1 MEIME
6 SNLHFCDQCLKIN
19 KLDDYSH
26 DVVVT
31 KYNVAKQ
38 LIEKESIDIP
48 IENLCFAGG
57 GMKIAAYVGGLQV
70 LHGLGLLNNIKRIAS
85 SSAGTLLGLLISLK
99 YEFDDIKNMTLKN
112 QNKYI
117 DRSFWSMI
125 DMYSMI
131 KGNYGVH
138 SGNNMLE
145 NLKNAINEGF
155 DRKVPDFR
163 KNKAQEL
170 KIEKYD
176 PTFEDLYKI
185 FGIELLITVTN
196 ITKSTIEYLC
206 PKLTPNMNLC
216 IAARMSM
223 SYPLV
228 YEYVTYNNQIYIDSL
243 CAYPLHVFYD
253 KYEYKN
259 NLIKNVVFYD
269 SSDDNLFDRT
279 VGFTNYHFEVS
290 GNVTIP
296 NNTENYITEFMENNT
311 NNQIN
316 GLSNYIISIVKTAC
330 NFICN
335 LEMKIIDSD
344 DRENYDK
351 HTIGAILQHV
361 NIFEFYINNDVKK
374 DMCTLYT
381 IKTIEWLEYK
391 IKKHLEQKYRIISL

>member
-1 MEIME
+1 
-6 SNLHFCDQCLKIN
+6 
-19 KLDDYSH
+19 
-26 DVVVT
+26 
-31 KYNVAKQ
+31 
-38 LIEKESIDIP
+38 
-48 IENLCFAGG
+48 
-57 GMKIAAYVGGLQV
+57 
-70 LHGLGLLNNIKRIAS
+70 
-85 SSAGTLLGLLISLK
+85 
-99 YEFDDIKNMTLKN
+99 
-112 QNKYI
+112 
-117 DRSFWSMI
+117 
-125 DMYSMI
+125 
-131 KGNYGVH
+131 
-138 SGNNMLE
+138 
-145 NLKNAINEGF
+145 
-155 DRKVPDFR
+155 
-163 KNKAQEL
+163 
-170 KIEKYD
+170 
-176 PTFEDLYKI
+176 
-185 FGIELLITVTN
+185 
-196 ITKSTIEYLC
+196 
-206 PKLTPNMNLC
+206 MNLC

-269 SSDDNLFDRT
+269 SSDDNLFDKT

-296 NNTENYITEFMENNT
+296 NNTEFMENNT

>member
-176 PTFEDLYKI
+176 PTFVDLYKI

-296 NNTENYITEFMENNT
+296 NNTENYVTEFMENNT

>member
-1 MEIME
+1 
-6 SNLHFCDQCLKIN
+6 
-19 KLDDYSH
+19 
-26 DVVVT
+26 
-31 KYNVAKQ
+31 
-38 LIEKESIDIP
+38 
-48 IENLCFAGG
+48 
-57 GMKIAAYVGGLQV
+57 
-70 LHGLGLLNNIKRIAS
+70 
-85 SSAGTLLGLLISLK
+85 
-99 YEFDDIKNMTLKN
+99 
-112 QNKYI
+112 
-117 DRSFWSMI
+117 
-125 DMYSMI
+125 
-131 KGNYGVH
+131 
-138 SGNNMLE
+138 
-145 NLKNAINEGF
+145 
-155 DRKVPDFR
+155 VPDFR